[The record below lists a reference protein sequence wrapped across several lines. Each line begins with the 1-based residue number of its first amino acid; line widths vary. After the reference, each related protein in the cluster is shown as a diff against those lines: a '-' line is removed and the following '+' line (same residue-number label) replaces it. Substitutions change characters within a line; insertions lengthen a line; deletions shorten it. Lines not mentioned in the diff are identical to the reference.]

1 MKLAIIS
8 HTPHY
13 FKNGQIVGWGAT
25 VREINHLA
33 TIFDEIYHVA
43 VLHEGEAPASSLP
56 YMANNVHFVPLQPS
70 GGSSLLDKWSVLTGA
85 PKAIQTAREVLTR
98 VDVFQFRAPTG
109 MGVYLIPYLSWF
121 AQKPGWFKY
130 AGNWVQ
136 PNPPLGYRLQKL
148 CLTRFN
154 RRPVTINGH
163 WPNQPAHCLSFENP
177 CLDEADIAAGKVALA
192 QKDFSGK
199 LDFCFVGRLEDAKG
213 VRRMLEAFRSVSSER
228 IGAIHLV
235 GDGPQRRE
243 YEQLAANLPYQILF
257 HGFLDRTAINSIYAQ
272 SHIFLLPSD
281 SEGFPKVLAEAMS
294 FGCVPLVS
302 DVSSIP
308 QYIQDGKN
316 GFLWRIAETDFE
328 FFFKGWIMQVSNF
341 NLPDIASRAQ
351 SGIYK
356 FTYQFYMMRIKEE
369 IIPSKLH

>member
-8 HTPHY
+8 HTEHY
-13 FKNGQIVGWGAT
+13 RHNDQIVGWGAT
-25 VREINHLA
+25 IREINHLA
-33 TIFDEIYHVA
+33 TIFDDIYHVA

-56 YMANNVHFVPLQPS
+56 YTAANVHFVPLPPS
-70 GGSSLLDKWSVLTGA
+70 GGSSLRDKWSVLAGA
-85 PKAIQTAREVLTR
+85 PKTIQTVREVLTR

-121 AQKPGWFKY
+121 TQKPGWFKY

-136 PNPPLGYRLQKL
+136 ANPPLGYRLQKL
-148 CLTRFN
+148 WLTTFN
-154 RRPVTINGH
+154 RRPVTINGR
-163 WPNQPAHCLSFENP
+163 WPGQPAHCLSFENP
-177 CLDEADIAAGKVALA
+177 CLDEADIAAGKAALM

-213 VRRMLEAFRSVSSER
+213 VHRILEAFRSIHSER

-243 YEQLAANLPYQILF
+243 YEQLATNLPYPIVF
-257 HGFLDRTAINSIYAQ
+257 HGFLDRTAINAIYAQ
-272 SHIFLLPSD
+272 SHLFLLPSTA
-281 SEGFPKVLAEAMS
+281 SEGFPKVIAEAMN

-308 QYIQDGKN
+308 QYIQDGEN
-316 GFLWRIAETDFE
+316 GFLWKTDLSRFETVFQS
-328 FFFKGWIMQVSNF
+328 IISNMDQI
-341 NLPDIASRAQ
+341 NLNSMAIRAQ
-351 SGIYK
+351 QIAGK
-356 FTYQFYMMRIKEE
+356 FTYRYYNQRICEL
-369 IIPSKLH
+369 ILP